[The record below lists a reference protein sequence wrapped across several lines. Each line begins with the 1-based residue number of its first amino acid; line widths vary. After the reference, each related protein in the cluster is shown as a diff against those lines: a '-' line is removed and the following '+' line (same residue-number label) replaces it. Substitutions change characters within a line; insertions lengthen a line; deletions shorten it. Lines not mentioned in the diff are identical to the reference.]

1 VSRINNELTIAE
13 KITAKEKQRSLE
25 DVIQAIGTKIT
36 TRGR

>member
-13 KITAKEKQRSLE
+13 KMTAKEKQRSLE
-25 DVIQAIGTKIT
+25 EVIQAIGTNII